1 MKTLGQFEVWLAV
14 GSQVLYGDEV
24 IATVDA
30 RARELAASLDA
41 SAAIPVTV
49 VPKPVLTSA
58 DAIRRLCLDATA
70 DDRCVGVIA
79 WMHTFSPARMW
90 IGGLRALRKPL
101 LHLHTQFNRELPWAE
116 IDMDF
121 MNLNQSAHG
130 DREFGYIATRL
141 GVARKTVAG
150 HWQDEAVQR
159 TDLYVDACGVR
170 LGRGAATQNRA
181 ARRQH
186 APRRRHR
193 GRQGRRGDRLGFAAD
208 GYGVGDLVAL
218 LPDAASVRAA
228 GGRLRASATASRIT
242 SESESLVEAAR
253 IEVGLRASS
262 RIAAATRSPTPSRTC
277 TGSASFPASRLSG

>member
-150 HWQDEAVQR
+150 HWQDEAVQQR
-159 TDLYVDACGVR
+159 ISTWTRAACGWAEARQLKIARLGDNMRHVAATEGDKVDAEIV
-170 LGRGAATQNRA
+170 
-181 ARRQH
+181 
-186 APRRRHR
+186 
-193 GRQGRRGDRLGFAAD
+193 LGFAAD

-218 LPDAASVRAA
+218 LPDAASVQPLVAEYRERYRVADNVQ
-228 GGRLRASATASRIT
+228 
-242 SESESLVEAAR
+242 SESLVEAAR
-253 IEVGLRASS
+253 IEVALRASS
-262 RIAAATRSPTPSRTC
+262 RIAAASRSQTPSRTC
-277 TGSASFPASRLSG
+277 MGSASFPASRLSG